1 MRCVYNRLPVYTG
14 DISGVASALYE
25 LGGLIV
31 IHDPSGCNS
40 TYNTHDE
47 VRWYQ
52 EASRIYISGL
62 KESDAIMGND
72 GKFIDDIVQVAL
84 DQHPNFIALANSPIP
99 YLNATD
105 FSAIC
110 KKLEERLDIPAFYIP
125 TNAMHDYT
133 HGIALAFKALASHLS
148 FEDYVPTK
156 KAINIL
162 GVTPL
167 DYTPSDTTALF
178 KDIFHD
184 YEVLS
189 IWARDTSLKELQRA
203 TSANVNIVV
212 SSSGLRLAQYF
223 ERTYHIPYVLG
234 SPIGDFKYKIFKAIE
249 EAISTGKSQNP
260 LLHKEVSDKHIIIG
274 DAIISHSL
282 GNALYTSYKMIT
294 PLEESKRIIRTG
306 DLASKDEEEIEQA
319 LNGARTIIGD
329 PMYQVLTSTPIT
341 PLPHLAF
348 SGRLYL
354 KSMPNIL
361 KGGILDEF
369 K

>member
-52 EASRIYISGL
+52 NASRIYISGL

-72 GKFIDDIVQVAL
+72 AKFIDDIVQVAL

-110 KKLEERLDIPAFYIP
+110 KKLEEILDIPAFYIP

-133 HGIALAFKALASHLS
+133 HGIALAFKALASRLP
-148 FEDYVPTK
+148 FENYAPTK

-167 DYTPSDTTALF
+167 DYTPRETTTLL

-189 IWARDTSLKELQRA
+189 IWARDTSLKEFQRA
-203 TSANVNIVV
+203 ASAHVNVVV
-212 SSSGLRLAQYF
+212 SSSGLRLAQYL

-234 SPIGDFKYKIFKAIE
+234 SPIGDFKNVLFKAIE
-249 EAISTGKSQNP
+249 EAMTTGKSQNP
-260 LLHKEVSDKHIIIG
+260 LLNKEVSDEHIIIG
-274 DAIISHSL
+274 DAIIGHSL

-294 PLEESKRIIRTG
+294 PLEESKRIIRTR

-319 LNGARTIIGD
+319 LKKAQTIIGD
-329 PMYQVLTSTPIT
+329 PMYQALTSTPVRA
-341 PLPHLAF
+341 LPHLAF
-348 SGRLYL
+348 SGRIYL
-354 KSMPNIL
+354 KNMPNIL

>member
-1 MRCVYNRLPVYTG
+1 MSVRNEIANKV
-14 DISGVASALYE
+14 SE
-25 LGGLIV
+25 L
-31 IHDPSGCNS
+31 
-40 TYNTHDE
+40 
-47 VRWYQ
+47 
-52 EASRIYISGL
+52 SRENL
-62 KESDAIMGND
+62 TLRN
-72 GKFIDDIVQVAL
+72 
-84 DQHPNFIALANSPIP
+84 
-99 YLNATD
+99 
-105 FSAIC
+105 
-110 KKLEERLDIPAFYIP
+110 KLEEFEKSQDKRNDEIFCEFLTVLD
-125 TNAMHDYT
+125 T
-133 HGIALAFKALASHLS
+133 
-148 FEDYVPTK
+148 FERAEQTIKERELDKDETTK

-189 IWARDTSLKELQRA
+189 IWARDTSLKELQRS

-260 LLHKEVSDKHIIIG
+260 LLHKEVSDEHIIIG

-341 PLPHLAF
+341 PLPHLDF